1 MSGILEGDKQEV
13 SEIFP
18 AVTVELFLKL
28 ARAMKLFYTEMEI
41 KHFIQNKISLFS
53 FYCLC
58 LLYFFYK
65 MGVSQLNNISAIY
78 YLFYYVLQFFLQ
90 RC

>member
-1 MSGILEGDKQEV
+1 
-13 SEIFP
+13 
-18 AVTVELFLKL
+18 
-28 ARAMKLFYTEMEI
+28 MKLFYTEREI

-78 YLFYYVLQFFLQ
+78 YLFYYVLQFFYNPVNQNFKHGHMYLID
-90 RC
+90 